1 MLDPAN
7 LRGWEKSKGHEGRVG
22 AGHMVWPIACGSC
35 VAADYG
41 LEWEQ
46 TGRSTGMAS
55 VVGRTVSPAPQFQST
70 QSLGI

>member
-1 MLDPAN
+1 MK
-7 LRGWEKSKGHEGRVG
+7 EVG

-41 LEWEQ
+41 LECQKEQ
-46 TGRSTGMAS
+46 TGKIWGMAS